1 MKAPGEHNPTVRRT
15 RLHISY
21 FLYAPDIY
29 KRRFFSRL
37 NY

>member
-1 MKAPGEHNPTVRRT
+1 MKAPTEHNPAIRRT